1 MKVNVEKAIQEIRD
15 GLPGHSVRVQED
27 GDGGAFVIVDG
38 IDPGQGFSP
47 ASTWIGFHITWP
59 YPDADVY
66 PHFVDPKLQYTGA
79 GVAPIQHPDGNLPTA
94 MGRGAVM
101 PGFNISAIQISRKS
115 NHRNARTDSAL
126 QKLLRI
132 IVFLQSR

>member
-1 MKVNVEKAIQEIRD
+1 MKPDVEKAVQEIRE
-15 GLPGHSVRVQED
+15 GLPGHSARVLED

-38 IDPGQGFSP
+38 IDPGKSFSP
-47 ASTWIGFHITWP
+47 ATTWVGFHITWP

-66 PHFVDPKLQYTGA
+66 PHFVDPELHYSGA
-79 GVAPIQHPDGNLPTA
+79 VAPIQHPDGNLPTA

-101 PGFNISAIQISRKS
+101 PGFNIPAIQISRRS

-126 QKLLRI
+126 RKLIRV